1 MNIMNF
7 GRHTGFVRTK
17 GLKERIREAEKE
29 IQMSREAKFR
39 VWDKKEKRMYG
50 QQDKYTCGLVILL
63 DGLTEY
69 GGCLDYS
76 SEPEFDSFQWY
87 NKEIVEKRYVL
98 MQFTGLK
105 ERYGEHRDIWQGDII
120 KWYPV
125 KYDWDDYCSDDLN
138 EEEIGI
144 IVWFQ
149 PAGRWAI
156 EVRGRTY
163 WPKEIDFFDVEI
175 IGNIHQNPE
184 LMEQE

>member
-1 MNIMNF
+1 MRQYRGLTKEGKWVYGWYCCTSERQYTDGGHPKRHFIIQDNAEYMLDRTEPNIF
-7 GRHTGFVRTK
+7 DIT
-17 GLKERIREAEKE
+17 EAIEVIPE
-29 IQMSREAKFR
+29 T
-39 VWDKKEKRMYG
+39 VG
-50 QQDKYTCGLVILL
+50 QQV
-63 DGLTEY
+63 
-69 GGCLDYS
+69 
-76 SEPEFDSFQWY
+76 
-87 NKEIVEKRYVL
+87 
-98 MQFTGLK
+98 GLK
-105 ERYGEHRDIWQGDII
+105 ERYGKHRDIWQGDII

-175 IGNIHQNPE
+175 IGSIHTMPE
-184 LMEQE
+184 LMEQENGRS